1 MRPIAKGPVLSG
13 HDHRSLVKFSAN
25 FTFCVITLEGM
36 ECLDRM
42 DNMDMVTKIMR
53 RLPPSWIPGWQ
64 YEVDQIMHV
73 VHRNISIKDLEDFV
87 RRKTRETTNL
97 AQILTSSRPP
107 NSQEKNASRQVG
119 KSATTF
125 STQVK
130 NNNASSPP
138 KCPMCTHEHYLNKWK
153 EFRELSYHGR
163 LEFVNQQKLCRACQ
177 NGGHFARSC
186 NRKHEA
192 CKKQD
197 CKQFH
202 TTLIHPPDKD
212 KLDTATKLTKWN
224 ETKQEMTNGFIN
236 LPQGVR
242 SLLPV
247 VPVKIQSASLSG
259 MW

>member
-1 MRPIAKGPVLSG
+1 MVCTLTEGDKARVVRVKDCEFEHT
-13 HDHRSLVKFSAN
+13 HDWREDILDKIHQVQ
-25 FTFCVITLEGM
+25 
-36 ECLDRM
+36 CL
-42 DNMDMVTKIMR
+42 NV
-53 RLPPSWIPGWQ
+53 
-64 YEVDQIMHV
+64 
-73 VHRNISIKDLEDFV
+73 
-87 RRKTRETTNL
+87 
-97 AQILTSSRPP
+97 
-107 NSQEKNASRQVG
+107 
-119 KSATTF
+119 
-125 STQVK
+125 
-130 NNNASSPP
+130 
-138 KCPMCTHEHYLNKWK
+138 
-153 EFRELSYHGR
+153 
-163 LEFVNQQKLCRACQ
+163 Q